1 MSMRSRTPR
10 ATLGLTLTLL
20 ATAAHAEGPGIVAG
34 DLVLH
39 PEAFANG
46 SFDNNVF
53 YEDASEDPQSS
64 SVLRV
69 GAGVTL
75 ENRSPNKVALE
86 AGANLSYR
94 HYLASG
100 EEFDARNTLDRA
112 ALNATAAFLPR
123 APITVELHEDLG
135 FRDNPAFDDSE
146 FGFRILDNS
155 LGLDVRF
162 RPGDNP
168 DNRPFE
174 MRLGYR
180 WQAVNFVGDDADA
193 LNATVAE
200 KDAHHVRFLTSW
212 RFLPKTALLAEVG
225 WSAID
230 YSDPL
235 DVTVVGGGGQTS
247 SVPADRDSRPLSVLI
262 GVKGLVTRRVSTTLK
277 VGYRNS
283 FHNEGSSFSSVVG
296 TAELTYAIEP
306 TVRATL
312 GYNRDGRDNAFSNFY
327 TLNQAYGT
335 ADFYFLGRWSLG
347 GRVGFDHYAFSEDAG
362 GFVRAEGERTD
373 PVLRGSVHAGFNP
386 RDWMAVRLELAS
398 QQNLSEFENGTAD
411 DNENTIDPVAYS
423 RQQVTLGL
431 QINY

>member
-1 MSMRSRTPR
+1 MRSRLPG
-10 ATLGLTLTLL
+10 ATLGLTVTLL
-20 ATAAHAEGPGIVAG
+20 ASQAFAAGPGIVAG
-34 DLVLH
+34 DLLLH

-69 GAGVTL
+69 GAGLGL
-75 ENRSPNKVALE
+75 ENRSPNKVALD

-94 HYLASG
+94 HYLTSG
-100 EEFDARNTLDRA
+100 EAFEARNTIDRA
-112 ALNATAAFLPR
+112 ALNATVAFLPR

-135 FRDNPAFDDSE
+135 FRDNPAFDDTE

-230 YSDPL
+230 YTEAL
-235 DVTVVGGGGQTS
+235 DVPVTGAGGQVAS
-247 SVPADRDSRPLSVLI
+247 AAADRDSRPLSVLL

-283 FHNEGSSFSSVVG
+283 FHNEGTSFSSVIG

-306 TVRATL
+306 TLRATL
-312 GYNRDGRDNAFSNFY
+312 GYNRDGRDNAFSNYY
-327 TLNQAYGT
+327 TLDQAYGT
-335 ADFYFLGRWSLG
+335 ADFYFLGHWSLG
-347 GRVGFDHYAFSEDAG
+347 GRLGFDHYAFSEDAG
-362 GFVRAEGERTD
+362 GFIRAGGERTD
-373 PVLRGSVHAGFNP
+373 PVLRGSVYAGFSP
-386 RDWMAVRLELAS
+386 RDWMTLRLELAS
-398 QQNLSEFENGTAD
+398 QQNLSEFENGSAD
-411 DNENTIDPVAYS
+411 NNENTIDPVAYS